1 VGALTIAALVSG
13 LVCALAPLAQA
24 ARIVRTGSAHDVSLI
39 WLCLYAVGSAVWIS
53 YGAAIGSLPLIVSQS
68 TALLCVAVTLSLAAR
83 HRRAD
88 GGPRS
93 ASTHPAVER
102 APSGLGRGPRSA
114 PQPGR
119 APRTPPAQPLTTP
132 SGISRATGAA
142 IPTRS
147 TTDTTRSTSL

>member
-1 VGALTIAALVSG
+1 VGALAIAALVSG

-83 HRRAD
+83 DRRAD
-88 GGPRS
+88 GGLDQPRPIPRS
-93 ASTHPAVER
+93 RGRRP
-102 APSGLGRGPRSA
+102 GLGEDHDRRPS
-114 PQPGR
+114 
-119 APRTPPAQPLTTP
+119 PAEHRVHRRLSP
-132 SGISRATGAA
+132 
-142 IPTRS
+142 
-147 TTDTTRSTSL
+147 